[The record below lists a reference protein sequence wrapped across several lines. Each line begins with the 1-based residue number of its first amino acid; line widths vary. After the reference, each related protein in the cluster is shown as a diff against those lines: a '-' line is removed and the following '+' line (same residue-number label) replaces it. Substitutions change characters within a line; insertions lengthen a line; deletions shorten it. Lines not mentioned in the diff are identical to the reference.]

1 MEKKTVKLKKDDN
14 VRVTSGK
21 EKGKTGRI
29 LKIDRDKGRVIIQ
42 GVNLVKKAKKQ
53 KSQTEKGGIVD
64 IEGSID
70 VSNVQIICK
79 KCGPTKI
86 AYAFEGGVKV
96 RKCRKCGETL

>member
-14 VRVTSGK
+14 VQVISGK

-29 LKIDRDKGRVIIQ
+29 LKIDRDKDRVIIQ

-64 IEGSID
+64 IEGSIS

-79 KCGPTKI
+79 KCGPTRI
-86 AYAFEGGVKV
+86 SYAIDGGTKV